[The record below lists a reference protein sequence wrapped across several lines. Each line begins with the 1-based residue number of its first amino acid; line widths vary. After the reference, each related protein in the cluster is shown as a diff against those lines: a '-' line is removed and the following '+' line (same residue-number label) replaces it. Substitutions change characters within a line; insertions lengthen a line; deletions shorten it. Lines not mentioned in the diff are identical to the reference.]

1 MDSYSSELTGS
12 TAFGI
17 SDPLYGSVPLATTAW
32 DLNRTGFS
40 GGRVRNCPGFGV
52 GSWGWWFSGRGGN
65 LLNCLKLDR
74 GEPAEGALTTFAVM
88 GAFHPGD
95 DRQAQFLPGSRSAA
109 GDRTGAVS
117 ITPRSCGLVGRWQ
130 PCTSQRVGTPGR
142 DCVWV
147 PLSERQ
153 PVINGCPRLP
163 N

>member
-95 DRQAQFLPGSRSAA
+95 DRQAQFLPGSPALTVKDVLPPLQPAA
-109 GDRTGAVS
+109 ACPADGE
-117 ITPRSCGLVGRWQ
+117 TPPPS
-130 PCTSQRVGTPGR
+130 
-142 DCVWV
+142 
-147 PLSERQ
+147 
-153 PVINGCPRLP
+153 
-163 N
+163 